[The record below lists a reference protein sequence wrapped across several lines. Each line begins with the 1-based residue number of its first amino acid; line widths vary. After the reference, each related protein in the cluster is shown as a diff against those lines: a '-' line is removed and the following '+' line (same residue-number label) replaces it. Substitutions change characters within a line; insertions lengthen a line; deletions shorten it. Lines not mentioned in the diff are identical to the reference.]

1 MQCFWGV
8 LLIRAI
14 SIIISCFTDGDIQD
28 IAINSVHD
36 IVYWT
41 DSITSTLYVGS
52 LVTNQYGILI
62 NNKSF
67 VNKPSGIVVDPKN
80 EGGYV
85 CQQLVI
91 LYQRFILNET

>member
-8 LLIRAI
+8 LLILAI
-14 SIIISCFTDGDIQD
+14 SVIISCFTDGDIQD
-28 IAINSVHD
+28 VAINSVHD

-52 LVTNQYGILI
+52 LMTKQYGILI
-62 NNKSF
+62 KNESF
-67 VNKPSGIVVDPKN
+67 VNKPGGIVVDPKN

-85 CQQLVI
+85 FQHLVI
-91 LYQRFILNET
+91 LYQRFVLTET